1 MRSLVT
7 FFSAS
12 NTTAEV
18 AGTLAEAVGAD
29 LFEIKPQ
36 KPYTRADLN
45 YINPLAR
52 CNREKVGKKEVPV
65 EGRIDRF
72 DSYDIVFIGFPI
84 WYGCAPGVVCTFAGA
99 YDWTGK
105 KVGIFAT
112 SGGSGLGKTV
122 EKLNPYIEG
131 AEIIDAQVNIGKDP
145 GTLKS
150 WADRIIAAGM
160 QNLES
165 WAESLEHGAR

>member
-7 FFSAS
+7 YFSAS
-12 NTTAEV
+12 NVTAEV
-18 AGTLAEAVGAD
+18 ARTLAEAVGAD

-52 CNREKVGKKEVPV
+52 CNREKMGRKDVAV
-65 EGRIDRF
+65 EGRVEDF
-72 DSYDIVFIGFPI
+72 DNYDIVFIGFPI
-84 WYGCAPGVVCTFAGA
+84 WYGCAPGVVNTFAGD

-112 SGGSGLGKTV
+112 SGGSGIGRTV
-122 EKLNPYIEG
+122 EKLTPYIEG
-131 AEIIDAQVNIGKDP
+131 AEVIDAGVNIGTDA
-145 GTLKS
+145 GTLKN

-165 WAESLEHGAR
+165 WAEALDQ